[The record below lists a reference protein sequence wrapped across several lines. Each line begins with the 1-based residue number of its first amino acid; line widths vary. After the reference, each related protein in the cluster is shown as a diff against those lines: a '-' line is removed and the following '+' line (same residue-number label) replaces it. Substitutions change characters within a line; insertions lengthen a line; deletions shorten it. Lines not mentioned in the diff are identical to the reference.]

1 MNDAGSAYLI
11 AAYTVAALT
20 LILYQVWLCGQLQKL
35 RRKKKER
42 HDSDE
47 LPAP

>member
-1 MNDAGSAYLI
+1 MNDAGSAYVI
-11 AAYTVAALT
+11 AAYTVAALV
-20 LILYQVWLCGQLQKL
+20 LILYEVRLWSELQKL

-47 LPAP
+47 VPAP